1 MKDAGE
7 AARGICAPVSAVL
20 ARSTGARS
28 HKMLCQKG
36 AKVYAAR
43 EIVIICRGGAPMRQ
57 CRNPHRARGPSVQA
71 WRERRVCS
79 PQHSGKLR
87 HPGQSSTGWRTMN
100 RHHAVAPRSGL
111 AVCPGNWRLG
121 QGRAGQRGRQLQA
134 AGIQLAPVLDP
145 VPFSEFLLASCAGR
159 TILGCLLLRFLSR
172 RQRVA
177 TGKRPAGMRRQSP

>member
-1 MKDAGE
+1 MQEFTTG
-7 AARGICAPVSAVL
+7 RGAAPVPNVMSWRLGSTLLGGDFGLMCWPAF
-20 ARSTGARS
+20 RS
-28 HKMLCQKG
+28 
-36 AKVYAAR
+36 
-43 EIVIICRGGAPMRQ
+43 
-57 CRNPHRARGPSVQA
+57 SVQA

-100 RHHAVAPRSGL
+100 RHRAVAPRIGL
-111 AVCPGNWRLG
+111 AVCRGNWRLG